1 MKTTTANST
10 LASATLW
17 PTAKP
22 RNVSSYIMKTTA
34 IIFTLTILVLTSCSN
49 RQEKT
54 ESSSST
60 NLVDTLPIDFIRQV
74 SLDRKYHYN
83 MDSLDLSKLK
93 LIDTT
98 FFKKWFD
105 NVSVNNDDF
114 KIQFDN
120 YSRYYFFDFKD
131 QDTKFLFSIIHDDEV
146 GYYNLFHFTFDK
158 TKQKIVQADY
168 VSQTGGDG
176 GHGNVDLLN
185 YNKTGDILYLTSI
198 STFDEDFDKGYTR
211 QYDSTIT
218 KIEFNLPTT
227 KYLKTDSLSRLDT
240 IWDKK

>member
-1 MKTTTANST
+1 
-10 LASATLW
+10 
-17 PTAKP
+17 
-22 RNVSSYIMKTTA
+22 MKTTA
-34 IIFTLTILVLTSCSN
+34 IIFTLTILALTSCST

-54 ESSSST
+54 ESLILS
-60 NLVDTLPIDFIRQV
+60 NKIDIFPIEYIRQV
-74 SLDRKYHYN
+74 SHVRNYHYN

-93 LIDTT
+93 PIDTT

-105 NVSVNNDDF
+105 NVLVYNVDF

-131 QDTKFLFSIIHDDEV
+131 QDKKFLFSIIHNDEV
-146 GYYNLFHFTFDK
+146 GFDNLFHFTFDK
-158 TKQKIVQADY
+158 EKNKIVQVDY
-168 VSQTGGDG
+168 ISQTGCDG
-176 GHGNVDLLN
+176 GYTNVDILN
-185 YNKTGDILYLTSI
+185 YNKNGDILYLTSI

-211 QYDSTIT
+211 QYDSTII
-218 KIEFNLPTT
+218 KIEFNLSTT

>member
-1 MKTTTANST
+1 MK
-10 LASATLW
+10 
-17 PTAKP
+17 
-22 RNVSSYIMKTTA
+22 MTA
-34 IIFTLTILVLTSCSN
+34 IMFTLTILVLTSCSI

-74 SLDRKYHYN
+74 SLNRKYHYN
-83 MDSLDLSKLK
+83 LDSLDLSNLK
-93 LIDTT
+93 LIDST

-105 NVSVNNDDF
+105 NVSVVSANNVDF
-114 KIQFDN
+114 KIQFNN

-131 QDTKFLFSIIHDDEV
+131 QDRKFLFSIIHDDEV

-158 TKQKIVQADY
+158 TKKYFQADY
-168 VSQTGGDG
+168 VSQTGCDG
-176 GHGNVDLLN
+176 GHCNVDILN

-198 STFDEDFDKGYTR
+198 SKFDEDFDKGYIC
-211 QYDSTIT
+211 QYDTTIT

-240 IWDKK
+240 IWYKK

>member
-1 MKTTTANST
+1 
-10 LASATLW
+10 
-17 PTAKP
+17 
-22 RNVSSYIMKTTA
+22 
-34 IIFTLTILVLTSCSN
+34 
-49 RQEKT
+49 
-54 ESSSST
+54 
-60 NLVDTLPIDFIRQV
+60 
-74 SLDRKYHYN
+74 
-83 MDSLDLSKLK
+83 MDSLDLSRLK

-105 NVSVNNDDF
+105 NVSVNNVDF
-114 KIQFDN
+114 KIQFAN

-131 QDTKFLFSIIHDDEV
+131 QDTKFLFSIIHDDKV
-146 GYYNLFHFTFDK
+146 
-158 TKQKIVQADY
+158 
-168 VSQTGGDG
+168 GDG